1 MIGTLVDQLQQS
13 EEGKLKRFFM
23 KRFRNSADAADAT
36 QDTFL
41 RLLEVQDR
49 TVIENPQAYLFQ
61 IARSVAHANSVRL
74 AVNAQFLVFGDDAL
88 SQPDDAPGQ
97 DRIVQGRQCL
107 LLLAKAI
114 ERLPRRCQEVFIL
127 SRLHYLSNGEIA
139 ELLGISQ
146 SGVEKHIATGLV
158 RCLDL
163 RQEFFSHW
171 T

>member
-1 MIGTLVDQLQQS
+1 MLGALACKLQRS
-13 EEGKLKRFFM
+13 EEGRLRRFFM

-36 QDTFL
+36 QETFL
-41 RLLEVQDR
+41 RLLEVQER

-61 IARSVAHANSVRL
+61 IARSVAHATSAKL
-74 AVNAQFLVFGDDAL
+74 AANAQLLVLNDQAL
-88 SQPDDAPGQ
+88 ALPDNAPRQ
-97 DRIVQGRQCL
+97 DRILHGRQCL

-114 ERLPRRCQEVFIL
+114 EQLPRRCQEVFIL
-127 SRLHYLSNGEIA
+127 SRLHGLSNREIA

-163 RQEFFSHW
+163 RQEFISDW

>member
-23 KRFRNSADAADAT
+23 RRFGNSSDAADAT
-36 QDTFL
+36 QETFL
-41 RLLEVQDR
+41 RLLEMQGR

-61 IARSVAHANSVRL
+61 VARSVAHATSLKL
-74 AVNAQFLVFGDDAL
+74 ATNAQYLVFGEDAL
-88 SQPDDAPGQ
+88 SQPDESPGQ
-97 DRIVQGRQCL
+97 DRIIQGRQCL
-107 LLLAKAI
+107 RLLAKAI
-114 ERLPRRCQEVFIL
+114 EQLPRRCQEVFVL
-127 SRLHYLSNGEIA
+127 SRLHGFSNGEIA
-139 ELLGISQ
+139 SALGISQ

-163 RQEFFSHW
+163 RREFFSHW